1 MFYRR
6 MRPKYLEN
14 KIINEKTQS
23 SLFILDRVIWLLF
36 CKLLEGNEMHVLRLM
51 TRECYKECNVVL

>member
-6 MRPKYLEN
+6 MRSKYLEN

-23 SLFILDRVIWLLF
+23 FLFILDRVI
-36 CKLLEGNEMHVLRLM
+36 
-51 TRECYKECNVVL
+51 

>member
-14 KIINEKTQS
+14 KIINEKTTS

-36 CKLLEGNEMHVLRLM
+36 C
-51 TRECYKECNVVL
+51 